1 VKKLLAPLVPVII
14 LNERHPEEVMREY
27 LGYYHRHRTHRALER
42 DCPVPRPVE
51 EADQGEIIE
60 LSLVG
65 GLHHHLR

>member
-1 VKKLLAPLVPVII
+1 VII
-14 LNERHPEEVMREY
+14 LSERHLHWVIREF
-27 LGYYHRHRTHRALER
+27 LDDCHHHRTHRALNR

-65 GLHHHLR
+65 GWHHRYTRQAA